1 MKKLQ
6 LICGLDQLLLLNTIR
21 ARSDPLCYPFILACY
36 KPNILLMKIKLC

>member
-36 KPNILLMKIKLC
+36 KPNILFMKIKLC